1 MKPIRPRRNLL
12 PHLKKTLSLKK
23 TPSLKITLAGAVLIT
38 ISTTAAIVYF
48 PWQLVSERNVDMLI
62 AQTNKEIA
70 LATSQ
75 EVERL
80 FSSAQSAQELLQ
92 SSYINNF
99 VNLSDQKA
107 QEAFLLS
114 ALKAN
119 PDFTW
124 VQFGYANGDFLGAQ
138 RTSEGLLNFHS
149 RDWNEKNQTT
159 TATIRSY
166 RLVDRQLKQL
176 NSQSMPMNPA
186 FYAPRRPWY
195 QSALKTPG
203 QPAWTIYVYRSTHAP
218 GMDAAISIEQQ
229 GKTVGVVGVGIE
241 LKQLSE
247 YLKRLRGQRAGAA
260 FIINT
265 KGELIASTEP
275 QDVIS
280 LPATNQD
287 QPQLQQFSQT
297 QNPLLQY
304 ASTIFQAQ
312 KTAIANLQSLEKFT
326 YVQPE
331 TGDRYFISF
340 APLGHLDWQ
349 MGTVIPESSY
359 LTEINHN
366 KKTLLIV
373 IAAFVI
379 TTSGLAVLLV
389 DRIIARPILRVTNAA
404 AAIEAQKFQS
414 ESLSPVALRTD
425 ELGQLA
431 RVFQHMAQQVYMRE
445 QRLKQQ
451 VQDLRI
457 EIDDVKRQKQ
467 VQEIVETDF
476 FQDLVSKAHTLRK
489 RSRAKS
495 AEDTEL

>member
-1 MKPIRPRRNLL
+1 MKLIHPFKNPL
-12 PHLKKTLSLKK
+12 HALKK
-23 TPSLKITLAGAVLIT
+23 TPSLKVTLAGAVLIT

-48 PWQLVSERNVDMLI
+48 PWLLVSQRNVDMLI
-62 AQTNKEIA
+62 TQTNKEIA

-80 FSSAQSAQELLQ
+80 FSSAQSAQGLLQ

-99 VNLSDQKA
+99 VNLADQKA

-138 RTSEGLLNFHS
+138 RTSEGLLKFHR
-149 RDWNEKNQTT
+149 RDWNAETQTT
-159 TATIRSY
+159 TTTIHSY
-166 RLVDRQLKQL
+166 RMVKQQLKQID
-176 NSQSMPMNPA
+176 SQSMPMNPA
-186 FYAPRRPWY
+186 FYAPQRPWY
-195 QSALKTPG
+195 QTALKTPG
-203 QPAWTIYVYRSTHAP
+203 QPSWTIYAYRSTNAP
-218 GMDAAISIEQQ
+218 GMDATISIEQR

-241 LKQLSE
+241 LKQLSD
-247 YLKRLRGQRAGAA
+247 YLKRLRGKRAGAA

-280 LPATNQD
+280 LPVTNQV

-297 QNPLLQY
+297 QNLLLQY
-304 ASTIFQAQ
+304 ARDTFQVH
-312 KTAIANLQSLEKFT
+312 KSEIVNLQSLQKFT
-326 YVQPE
+326 YAQPE
-331 TGDRYFISF
+331 TGDRYFISL

-359 LTEINHN
+359 LKEIKHN
-366 KKTLLIV
+366 QQILLMV

-389 DRIIARPILRVTNAA
+389 DRIIARPILRVTKAA
-404 AAIEAQKFQS
+404 AAIEAQQFEA
-414 ESLSPVALRTD
+414 ESLSPVARRTD

-431 RVFQHMAQQVYMRE
+431 RVFQTMARQIYVRE

-457 EIDDVKRQKQ
+457 EIDEVKRQKQ

-489 RSRAKS
+489 RSQAK
-495 AEDTEL
+495 AVKEE

>member
-1 MKPIRPRRNLL
+1 MKPILSLKNSLRPAKNLL
-12 PHLKKTLSLKK
+12 DPLKK
-23 TPSLKITLAGAVLIT
+23 TPSLKVALAGAVLIT

-48 PWQLVSERNVDMLI
+48 PWLLVSQRNVDMLI

-80 FSSAQSAQELLQ
+80 FSSAQSAQGLIQ

-114 ALKAN
+114 ALQAN

-124 VQFGYANGDFLGAQ
+124 VQFGYANGNFLGAQ
-138 RTSEGLLNFHS
+138 RMPEGILKFHS
-149 RDWNEKNQTT
+149 RDWNSKNQTT
-159 TATIRSY
+159 TTTIHAY
-166 RLVDRQLKQL
+166 RRVNQQFKQID
-176 NSQSMPMNPA
+176 SQSMPMNPA
-186 FYAPRRPWY
+186 FYAPQRPWY
-195 QSALKTPG
+195 QAALKTPG
-203 QPAWTIYVYRSTHAP
+203 QPAWSIYVYRSTNAP
-218 GMDAAISIEQQ
+218 GMDATVSIEQQ

-247 YLKRLRGQRAGAA
+247 YLKRLRGQRPGAA

-280 LPATNQD
+280 LSTTNQD
-287 QPQLQQFSQT
+287 QPQLQKFSQT
-297 QNPLLQY
+297 RNPLLQY
-304 ASTIFQAQ
+304 ASDTLQTQ
-312 KTAIANLQSLEKFT
+312 GQAIARLQSLQKFT

-331 TGDRYFISF
+331 TGDRYFISL

-349 MGTVIPESSY
+349 MGTVIPESIY
-359 LTEINHN
+359 LKEINQN
-366 KKTLLIV
+366 KQILLIV
-373 IAAFVI
+373 IIAFVI
-379 TTSGLAVLLV
+379 TTSGLAVLLT
-389 DRIIARPILRVTNAA
+389 DRIIARPILRVARAA
-404 AAIEAQKFQS
+404 AAIETQKFEV
-414 ESLSPVALRTD
+414 ESLSPVAQRTD

-431 RVFQHMAQQVYMRE
+431 RVFQTMARQIYVRE

-457 EIDDVKRQKQ
+457 EIDEVKRQKQ

-489 RSRAKS
+489 RSQTKS
-495 AEDTEL
+495 TKE

>member
-1 MKPIRPRRNLL
+1 MKLPLKNLL
-12 PHLKKTLSLKK
+12 RLLKK
-23 TPSLKITLAGAVLIT
+23 TPSLKVTLAGTVLIT
-38 ISTTAAIVYF
+38 ISTTAAIVYL
-48 PWQLVSERNVDMLI
+48 PWMLVSQRNVDMLI

-80 FSSAQSAQELLQ
+80 FSSAQSAQGLIQ

-114 ALKAN
+114 ALKVN

-138 RTSEGLLNFHS
+138 RTPDGLKFHS
-149 RDWNEKNQTT
+149 RDWNAKSQTT
-159 TATIRSY
+159 TTTIHAY
-166 RLVDRQLKQL
+166 GFINRQLKQID
-176 NSQSMPMNPA
+176 SQSMLMHPA
-186 FYAPRRPWY
+186 FYAPQRPWY
-195 QSALKTPG
+195 QAALKTPG
-203 QPAWTIYVYRSTHAP
+203 QPTWSVYVYRSTNAP

-241 LKQLSE
+241 LQQLSE
-247 YLKRLRGQRAGAA
+247 YLKRLRGQRQGAA
-260 FIINT
+260 FIIN
-265 KGELIASTEP
+265 KQGELIASTEP
-275 QDVIS
+275 QDVMS
-280 LPATNQD
+280 LPVTDQN
-287 QPQLQQFSQT
+287 QPQLQKFSQT

-304 ASTIFQAQ
+304 ANETFQTHQ
-312 KTAIANLQSLEKFT
+312 SAIASLQSLQKFT
-326 YVQPE
+326 YRQSE
-331 TGDRYFISF
+331 TGDRYFISL

-349 MGTVIPESSY
+349 LGTVIPESSY

-366 KKTLLIV
+366 KQMLLMV
-373 IAAFVI
+373 ITVFVI

-389 DRIIARPILRVTNAA
+389 DRIIARPILRVTSAA
-404 AAIEAQKFQS
+404 AAIEAQKFEV
-414 ESLSPVALRTD
+414 ESLSPVAQRTD

-431 RVFQHMAQQVYMRE
+431 RVFQTMARQIYVRE

-457 EIDDVKRQKQ
+457 EIDEAKRQKQ

-489 RSRAKS
+489 RSQAKIVK
-495 AEDTEL
+495 E